1 MLDGAKII
9 IFFRQNNFP
18 VDFFIRKIDKKALL
32 AYELIYIRYKLIF
45 LAFFGAFLSCR
56 GLQGEVVLFLMIE
69 NGFGRA
75 ESGVVFS

>member
-1 MLDGAKII
+1 M
-9 IFFRQNNFP
+9 
-18 VDFFIRKIDKKALL
+18 RKIDKKALL

-45 LAFFGAFLSCR
+45 FGAFLGRFCHVGVFKVKSFC
-56 GLQGEVVLFLMIE
+56 FLMIE